1 MDKIGP
7 NKTNVDRIE
16 PIWTKQD
23 QSGLKQT
30 KVCRLDRIEPK
41 WTENDRIGPKT
52 KVDKRDQLGLNKT
65 NVD

>member
-7 NKTNVDRIE
+7 NKTNVYRIE

-30 KVCRLDRIEPK
+30 KVCRMDRIEPK
-41 WTENDRIGPKT
+41 WTENDPILPNRTKDQSRQKGPTWT
-52 KVDKRDQLGLNKT
+52 K
-65 NVD
+65 